1 VGEEAPMKYHI
12 VVRKFVRPD
21 TSKKYE
27 AQILDETDTPFVAYT
42 FDGDSRAEAVGKAI
56 IQHPEL
62 FPDLVVER

>member
-1 VGEEAPMKYHI
+1 MRYHI

-27 AQILDETDTPFVAYT
+27 AQILDENGVPFVAYS

-56 IQHPEL
+56 VQHPEL
-62 FPDLVVER
+62 FPGLVERA